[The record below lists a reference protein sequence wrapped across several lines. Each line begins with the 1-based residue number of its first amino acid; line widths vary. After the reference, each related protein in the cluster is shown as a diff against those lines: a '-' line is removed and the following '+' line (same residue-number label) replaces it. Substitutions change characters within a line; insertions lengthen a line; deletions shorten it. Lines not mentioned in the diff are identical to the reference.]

1 MMLTFAWLQPL
12 TASAVDSENVT
23 EDGANTRLPV
33 RLDTVNLAVVM
44 MIVGVILAFL
54 VGSTFI

>member
-12 TASAVDSENVT
+12 TASAVDGENVT

-33 RLDTVNLAVVM
+33 RLDTANLAVVM
-44 MIVGVILAFL
+44 IIVGVILAFM